1 MIMDEIKN
9 IPEFH
14 FIIKGAGRVDEK
26 TLKSASFDYSPDRLP
41 VQSEPKRFTAT
52 VKSGKTIYDA
62 SASFS
67 SEGNQT
73 LLRQFKRLIIS

>member
-52 VKSGKTIYDA
+52 VNPAKQYMTHPLP
-62 SASFS
+62 SAAKAIRRCCANS
-67 SEGNQT
+67 NV
-73 LLRQFKRLIIS
+73 